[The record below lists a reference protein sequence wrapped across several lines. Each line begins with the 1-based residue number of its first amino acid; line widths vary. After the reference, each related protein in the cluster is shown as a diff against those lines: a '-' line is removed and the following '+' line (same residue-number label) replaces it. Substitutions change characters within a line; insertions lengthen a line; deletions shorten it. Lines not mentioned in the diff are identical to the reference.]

1 MAVALD
7 RSIGLS
13 WSRHRVAI
21 EIGSRLTRGMTVV
34 DRLNVSMTRTMRHV
48 WREAAGEHD
57 GADILWT
64 LDSRR
69 FKAML
74 RGRSGGV

>member
-1 MAVALD
+1 
-7 RSIGLS
+7 
-13 WSRHRVAI
+13 
-21 EIGSRLTRGMTVV
+21 MTVV
-34 DRLNVSMTRTMRHV
+34 DRLNVSSDDNNAEV
-48 WREAAGEHD
+48 WRTATGESE

-74 RGRSGGV
+74 KAALA

>member
-1 MAVALD
+1 M
-7 RSIGLS
+7 S
-13 WSRHRVAI
+13 
-21 EIGSRLTRGMTVV
+21 ELTRGMTVV
-34 DRLNVSMTRTMRHV
+34 DRLNVSADANNAEV
-48 WREAAGEHD
+48 WRAAAGENE

-74 RGRSGGV
+74 KAALAA

>member
-21 EIGSRLTRGMTVV
+21 ETGSGLTRGMTVV
-34 DRLNVSMTRTMRHV
+34 DRLNVHHDENNADV
-48 WREAAGEHD
+48 WREAAGEHE
-57 GADILWT
+57 GADVLWT

-74 RGRSGGV
+74 KAALAA

>member
-1 MAVALD
+1 
-7 RSIGLS
+7 
-13 WSRHRVAI
+13 
-21 EIGSRLTRGMTVV
+21 MTVV
-34 DRLNVSMTRTMRHV
+34 DRLNVSFDENNLQV
-48 WREAAGEHD
+48 WKAEAGEGE

-74 RGRSGGV
+74 KAALV

>member
-7 RSIGLS
+7 RSLGLS
-13 WSRHRVAI
+13 WSRHKVAV
-21 EIGSRLTRGMTVV
+21 ECDSALTRGMTVV
-34 DRLNVSMTRTMRHV
+34 DRLNVSADDNNAKV
-48 WREAAGEHD
+48 WKAAAGED

-74 RGRSGGV
+74 RGALAD

>member
-1 MAVALD
+1 
-7 RSIGLS
+7 
-13 WSRHRVAI
+13 VAI
-21 EIGSRLTRGMTVV
+21 ECESELTRGMTVV
-34 DRLNVSMTRTMRHV
+34 DRLNVCADENNAHV
-48 WREAAGEHD
+48 WKAAAGESE

-74 RGRSGGV
+74 RAALAA